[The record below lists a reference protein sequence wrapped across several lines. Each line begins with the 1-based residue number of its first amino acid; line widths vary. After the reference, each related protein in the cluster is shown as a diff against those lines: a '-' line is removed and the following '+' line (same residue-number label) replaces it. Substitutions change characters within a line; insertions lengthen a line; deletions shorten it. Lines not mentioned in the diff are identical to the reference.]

1 MALSIRAQVYAV
13 CLGLFLPVVGVMFVA
28 SSRTYDEQLRYT
40 LEEAARFSRLIAD
53 QAPGATGQTEWD
65 GLLSTARTVLPP
77 DAGVW
82 LISEDGT
89 TRAGQAPADPDQFVI
104 GTAAVASQPLRV
116 QVALPRAEVMAR
128 VWLVYRRNFLTAMTA
143 TLAVAIA
150 GFILS
155 RRWHRGL
162 RDLEDHARRV
172 GARDREPVALPHMPS
187 SEMAM
192 VQKAFVE
199 MESNLVLLERQLVR
213 QERLAAIGVLASGL
227 AHELNNPLQ
236 VIAGRAQLILH
247 NGAVVGPA
255 RADLDIIR
263 KESERA
269 SVIIRNLSRFTRQ
282 TPIAPEP
289 VRLSDVVA
297 SIVELR
303 QRRLEQLGIHL
314 VIDDAAT
321 VAVQGVFAELQ
332 QVVLNF
338 VVNAEQALAGM
349 ERGPRQLTIRTRD
362 LAETVYCEVEDSGP
376 GVPPEDES
384 KLFQPF
390 FTTKAVGEGTGLG
403 LSISYGIIESHGG
416 RIGHRRPD
424 TGGATFW
431 FELPRSA

>member
-13 CLGLFLPVVGVMFVA
+13 CLGLFLPVVGIMFVA
-28 SSRTYDEQLRYT
+28 SSRTYDEQLSYT
-40 LEEAARFSRLIAD
+40 TAEAARFSRLIAD
-53 QAPGATGQTEWD
+53 QARGPVSQAEWES
-65 GLLSTARTVLPP
+65 LLITARSVLP
-77 DAGVW
+77 DNAGLWVVG
-82 LISEDGT
+82 EDGT
-89 TRAGQAPADPDQFVI
+89 PVAGDAPAALDAFVI
-104 GTAAVASQPLRV
+104 GSAAVAAQPLLV
-116 QVALPRAEVMAR
+116 QVALPRDEVMAR

-150 GFILS
+150 AFILS

-172 GARDREPVALPHMPS
+172 GARDRVPVDLPHMPS

-247 NGAVVGPA
+247 GATVVGPA
-255 RADLDIIR
+255 RADLEIIR

-269 SVIIRNLSRFTRQ
+269 SVIIRNLSRFTRR
-282 TPIAPEP
+282 TPIEPEP
-289 VRLSDVVA
+289 VRLSEVVA

-314 VIDDAAT
+314 VVDDAST
-321 VAVQGVFAELQ
+321 TIVQGVFAELQ

-349 ERGPRQLTIRTRD
+349 ARGPRQLAIRTRD
-362 LAETVYCEVEDSGP
+362 LTDTVYCEVEDSGP

-403 LSISYGIIESHGG
+403 LSISYGIIESFGG

-431 FELPRSA
+431 FELPRSG

>member
-1 MALSIRAQVYAV
+1 VALSIRAQVYAV

-28 SSRTYDEQLRYT
+28 SAATYDEQLSYAIQD
-40 LEEAARFSRLIAD
+40 AARFSRLIAD
-53 QAPGATGQTEWD
+53 QAPGALAPPEWD
-65 GLLSTARTVLPP
+65 SLLSTARTVLPP
-77 DAGVW
+77 DAHVW
-82 LISEDGT
+82 LVDEEGAT
-89 TRAGQAPADPDQFVI
+89 QAGQPPADLDAFVT
-104 GTAAVASQPLRV
+104 GTAAVASQPVRV

-128 VWLVYRRNFLTAMTA
+128 VWLVYRRNFLTAITA

-155 RRWHRGL
+155 RRWRRGL
-162 RDLEDHARRV
+162 VDLEDHARRV

-247 NGAVVGPA
+247 GATVVGSA
-255 RADLDIIR
+255 RADLDLIR

-269 SVIIRNLSRFTRQ
+269 SIIIRNLSRFTRQ
-282 TPIAPEP
+282 TPIEPEP
-289 VRLSDVVA
+289 VRLSDVIA

-303 QRRLEQLGIHL
+303 QRRIEQLGVHL
-314 VIDDAAT
+314 VVDDASTAT
-321 VAVQGVFAELQ
+321 VQGVFAELQ

-349 ERGPRQLTIRTRD
+349 DRGPRQLAIRTRD
-362 LAETVYCEVEDSGP
+362 LAGAVYCEVEDSGP
-376 GVPPEDES
+376 GVPLEDES